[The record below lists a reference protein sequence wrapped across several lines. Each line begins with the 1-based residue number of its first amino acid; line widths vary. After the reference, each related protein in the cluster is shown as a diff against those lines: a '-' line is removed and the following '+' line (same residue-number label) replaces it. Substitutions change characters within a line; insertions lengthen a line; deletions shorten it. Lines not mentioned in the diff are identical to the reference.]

1 MIETD
6 GDRKFCDECGEYR
19 ASTDARWRPC
29 PDGCCEV
36 NDGDLCDS
44 CAGQEEEVTDE

>member
-6 GDRKFCDECGEYR
+6 GDRKFCDDCGKYLV
-19 ASTDARWRPC
+19 SVKDRWRPC

-36 NDGDLCDS
+36 FVGELCDP
-44 CAGQEEEVTDE
+44 CAGEDA